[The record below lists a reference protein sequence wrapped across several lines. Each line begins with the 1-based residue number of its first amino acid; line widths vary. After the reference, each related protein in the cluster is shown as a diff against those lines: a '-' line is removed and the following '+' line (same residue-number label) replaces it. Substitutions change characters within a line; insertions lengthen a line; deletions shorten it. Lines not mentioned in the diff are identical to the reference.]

1 MCIRDRCCG
10 SWHTGLDRNLFGECG
25 GVALSLTCQ
34 SGLWAKVYKV
44 STPTLRYGGWG
55 NIISNGYPDASF
67 AACAADEIVVGGG
80 GECSNPTRFWLHDSR
95 PANMNNIDGWYAN
108 CFGRSEQNWQSADD
122 TPALAYACLLY
133 TSRCV

>member
-1 MCIRDRCCG
+1 MPFGRWRYDCG
-10 SWHTGLDRNLFGECG
+10 SGIPDRLP
-25 GVALSLTCQ
+25 LTRRAPCQ

-122 TPALAYACLLY
+122 TPALAYAICLKKQ
-133 TSRCV
+133 